1 MQSTIERGNNKLL
14 GLLDRALS
22 ITESRWFV
30 WLLLGFGAVLRV
42 REYLLSNALNEDEAA
57 LSLNII
63 NKSVVELFGRL
74 ESNQV
79 APIGFLLLEKFAV
92 TLFGTTEYSLRL
104 VPLLFSLA
112 SLVLFCEV
120 ARRYLTGA
128 SLMFALGLF
137 TSSAYLINYG
147 AQVKQYS
154 GDVTIALAVTLA
166 GLYLADQTLTSTQI
180 AWFAFLGAA
189 VVWFSHPSVF
199 VLAGVGSTL
208 GIAAIWHRDWR
219 RLTRL
224 AVACGI
230 WSISFLASFVV
241 SLRGASLKTGL
252 ERSWDAKKT
261 FMPLPPSS
269 IADLKWFPET
279 LVRFFTNPLTS
290 PVPAIAVAVLIIGFF
305 AAYRINRQRLL
316 LLTLPVLF
324 TLAASGLHKY
334 PFGKRL
340 ILFLVPTV
348 ILLIAAGIQL
358 FLTGPVLLQLVGVA
372 LALVLVLKP
381 VAGAASHARRGQ
393 SGRDIRNIM
402 AYVKT
407 HREPGD
413 LTYFYHGQRDAF
425 RYYAP
430 RVGFEEDQYIIGN
443 DRPEKVPKGAA
454 SLLIFETDKL
464 DLDQLRGKG
473 RVWIVFSNARSYKG
487 VNEEEFMREYL
498 DGFGRRLEQY
508 KREGIAAYLYDTS
521 EDKLKSTDIS
531 GFR

>member
-1 MQSTIERGNNKLL
+1 MQNTIERGNNKLF

-22 ITESRWFV
+22 IADSKWLV
-30 WLLLGFGAVLRV
+30 WLLLGFGAALRV
-42 REYLLSNALNEDEAA
+42 REYILNNALNEDEAA

-63 NKSVVELFGRL
+63 NKSMAELFGRL

-79 APIGFLLLEKFAV
+79 APVGFLLLEKFAV

-104 VPLLFSLA
+104 VPLLLSLA
-112 SLVLFCEV
+112 SLVLFWQV
-120 ARRYLTGA
+120 ARRYVSGAA
-128 SLMFALGLF
+128 SLFALGLF

-154 GDVTIALAVTLA
+154 GDVAIALAVTLA
-166 GLYLADQTLTSTQI
+166 GLYLIEQPLTIKQI
-180 AWFAFLGAA
+180 VWFALLGAA

-208 GIAAIWHRDWR
+208 GIAAIWRRDWR

-230 WSISFLASFVV
+230 WTISFLASFLV
-241 SLRGASLKTGL
+241 SLRGVSLNTGL

-261 FMPLPPSS
+261 FMPLPPIS

-279 LVRFFTNPLTS
+279 LLRFFTNPLTS
-290 PVPAIAVAVLIIGFF
+290 PFPAIAIAVLIIGFF
-305 AAYRINRQRLL
+305 AAYRTNRQRLL
-316 LLTLPVLF
+316 LLGLPVLF
-324 TLAASGLHKY
+324 ALAASGLHKY

-340 ILFLVPTV
+340 ILFLVPAV
-348 ILLIAAGIQL
+348 ILLIAAGIQI
-358 FLTGPVLLQLVGVA
+358 FQTGAALLRMTGVV
-372 LALVLVLKP
+372 LALLLVLKP
-381 VAGAASHARRGQ
+381 MVGAASHARWGP

-402 AYVKT
+402 SYVKE
-407 HREPGD
+407 HRQPGD

-430 RVGFEEDQYIIGN
+430 RVGFEEEQYIIGN
-443 DRPEKVPKGAA
+443 DPLEKVPKRAA
-454 SLLIFETDKL
+454 ILLIFETDKA

-473 RVWIVFSNARSYKG
+473 RVWIVFSNARTYRG
-487 VNEEEFMREYL
+487 VNEEEYMCEHL
-498 DGFGRRLEQY
+498 DGFGRRLEQH
-508 KREGIAAYLYDTS
+508 KRPGIAAYLYDTS
-521 EDKLKSTDIS
+521 EDKLKSTEIGGS
-531 GFR
+531 R

>member
-1 MQSTIERGNNKLL
+1 MQSTIERGNTTAL
-14 GLLDRALS
+14 GGLVDRALS
-22 ITESRWFV
+22 ITESRWLV
-30 WLLLGFGAVLRV
+30 WLLLLFGTALRV
-42 REYLLSNALNEDEAA
+42 REYLVNNALNEDEAA
-57 LSLNII
+57 LGLNII

-79 APIGFLLLEKFAV
+79 APIGFLLLEKIAV

-128 SLMFALGLF
+128 ALLFALGLF

-154 GDVTIALAVTLA
+154 GDVATALAVTLA
-166 GLYLADQTLTSTQI
+166 ALYLAGQTQTFKQI
-180 AWFAFLGAA
+180 AWFASLGAA

-199 VLAGVGSTL
+199 VLAGAGSTL
-208 GIAAIWHRDWR
+208 GIAAIWRRDWR

-224 AVACGI
+224 AVACVI
-230 WSISFLASFVV
+230 WSISFLASFLV
-241 SLRGASLKTGL
+241 SLRGVSLNTGL
-252 ERSWDAKKT
+252 ERSWDAKNT
-261 FMPLPPSS
+261 FMPFPPSS

-290 PVPAIAVAVLIIGFF
+290 PVPAIAIAVLIIGFF
-305 AAYRINRQRLL
+305 AAYRTSRQRLL

-324 TLAASGLHKY
+324 ALAASGLHMY

-348 ILLIAAGIQL
+348 ILLIASGIQV
-358 FLTGPVLLQLVGVA
+358 FLTGPVFVRLVGVV

-381 VAGAASHARRGQ
+381 VAGAASHARRAQ

-402 AYVKT
+402 SYVNKQ
-407 HREPGD
+407 REPGD

-430 RVGFEEDQYIIGN
+430 RVGFGEDQYIIGN
-443 DRPEKVPKGAA
+443 DPPVKVPKRAA
-454 SLLIFETDKL
+454 TLLIFETDKL
-464 DLDQLRGKG
+464 DLDQLRGRG
-473 RVWIVFSNARSYKG
+473 RVWIVFANARTYKG
-487 VNEEEFMREYL
+487 VSEEEFMCEYL
-498 DGFGRRLEQY
+498 DGFGRRLDQHQ
-508 KREGIAAYLYDTS
+508 RPGIAAYLYDTS
-521 EDKLKSTDIS
+521 AK
-531 GFR
+531 